1 MSQSTTCT
9 YCYICTNIRTL
20 LHALSASRPLGTVF
34 NAYAKRFA
42 NMSSDQTATCSF
54 KLAKVNPSVCMYTCS
69 DMRDWEIFEFTF
81 YECHIIPKLM
91 IIYPG
96 NEKLKDAQEMLSY

>member
-1 MSQSTTCT
+1 MHMPKGLQTCPQ
-9 YCYICTNIRTL
+9 IRL
-20 LHALSASRPLGTVF
+20 QLAVLH
-34 NAYAKRFA
+34 
-42 NMSSDQTATCSF
+42 